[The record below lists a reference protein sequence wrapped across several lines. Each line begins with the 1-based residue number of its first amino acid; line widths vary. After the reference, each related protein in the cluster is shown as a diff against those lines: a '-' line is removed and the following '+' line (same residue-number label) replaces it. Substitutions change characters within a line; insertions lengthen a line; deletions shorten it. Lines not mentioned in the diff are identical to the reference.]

1 MTAEEGI
8 KRKTKEEIE
17 NDYLE
22 LSDQITRTDNKQRD
36 YEEKVIELINKIVD
50 GEAYINDLINYIL
63 KYKKKF
69 KKFKNWRQFKF
80 QVV

>member
-1 MTAEEGI
+1 MVAEEGI

-22 LSDQITRTDNKQRD
+22 LSDQITKTDNKQRD

-69 KKFKNWRQFKF
+69 KKFKNWR
-80 QVV
+80 

>member
-1 MTAEEGI
+1 MADEGI
-8 KRKTKEEIE
+8 KRKTKEEID

-22 LSDQITRTDNKQRD
+22 LSDQITKTDNKQRD

-63 KYKKKF
+63 RQKKKF
-69 KKFKNWRQFKF
+69 KKFKNWR
-80 QVV
+80 

>member
-69 KKFKNWRQFKF
+69 KKFKNWR
-80 QVV
+80 

>member
-1 MTAEEGI
+1 MVAEEEI

-22 LSDQITRTDNKQRD
+22 LSDQITKTDNKQRD

-69 KKFKNWRQFKF
+69 KKFKNWR
-80 QVV
+80 